1 MTGYIILIVFA
12 IFVFACFF
20 SFIGGWRLG
29 KKQAA
34 AEYAEEQR
42 IKAQNEKDFKQAAE
56 DIKQGVFNEA
66 EQKKAGLSGG
76 NSGRDRFDNINNS
89 LRNNSPR

>member
-1 MTGYIILIVFA
+1 MTGYIILIIFAVF
-12 IFVFACFF
+12 VLGCFF
-20 SFIGGWRLG
+20 SFISGWRSG

-42 IKAQNEKDFKQAAE
+42 IKAQNEKDYKQAAQE
-56 DIKQGVFNEA
+56 IKQEAFNEA
-66 EQKKAGLSGG
+66 GRKKANLSGG
-76 NSGRDRFDNINNS
+76 NSGRERFDTINNS